1 LKNILLCLILLGSA
15 GVSSAATFKDAQ
27 GVYNHLIKAN
37 GFHLAPKLGL
47 EMNPYPNARASF
59 ARITITSGMLKFVH
73 NKDELALILG
83 HELGHFTRID
93 LSSTPSHEF
102 AADKLGAVYADVAGY
117 NHCTG
122 VAVLKR
128 FNDRASKT
136 HPDSDE
142 RYNRLK
148 CAARAVDGH
157 KK

>member
-1 LKNILLCLILLGSA
+1 MKIILLLLILSGSA
-15 GVSSAATFKDAQ
+15 NAATFKDAQ
-27 GVYNHLIKAN
+27 EVYNRLIKAN
-37 GFHLAPKLGL
+37 GFSFAPRLTL
-47 EMNPYPNARASF
+47 DMNPHPNASASITK
-59 ARITITSGMLKFVH
+59 ITITSGMLMFVR
-73 NKDELALILG
+73 NSNELALILG

-93 LSSTPSHEF
+93 LSSSPSYEF

-148 CAARAVDGH
+148 CAARAVIE
-157 KK
+157 